1 MKSKFLRWLVLLLPL
16 FLLTP
21 GPTPTLAAGD
31 VQITFASNPPLSQI
45 RPHGG
50 PTGHIE
56 PEEMFIE
63 VKDAQGALI
72 PNVQIGLDITAPETN
87 WFISTDVPRVEGVKL
102 LHYHFVSAMGRQTFH
117 YIFPI
122 RGPYHIT
129 IQASP
134 VTAGAFQPTTQTL
147 DVNIAEKESSLFAIT
162 LFAGILFVFGLVSA
176 FILMR
181 SHRAARA
188 AGSTSQTGARGAL
201 VLVIG
206 LVFVV
211 GVWIAFLVHAE
222 TADDMETAENL
233 AAAQLSQT
241 ASASSASAKLALS
254 IQSPS
259 AITPSQ
265 PAILTGLLTDSNG
278 APIRNVHYEM
288 SIVQIEDDKTVF
300 ATGTDSLDGAFAW
313 NNDFWD
319 GSEHNLKIVASP
331 TAGSNVQF
339 EPVTLEHV
347 VEVTAL
353 APPMRVK
360 VLGLL
365 YLSAVVALG
374 LVAGLMLARRRTL
387 A

>member
-1 MKSKFLRWLVLLLPL
+1 MKPKFLLWLLLLPL
-16 FLLTP
+16 LLLKSGAIP
-21 GPTPTLAAGD
+21 ALAAD
-31 VQITFASNPPLSQI
+31 NVRITFESNPPLSQV

-56 PEEMFIE
+56 PEELYVE
-63 VKDAQGALI
+63 VRDAQGKLI
-72 PNVQIGLDITAPETN
+72 PNVQIDVDMIAPETN
-87 WFISTDVPRVEGVKL
+87 WFVTTDVPRVEGVKL
-102 LHYHFVSAMGRQTFH
+102 LHYHFVSATGRQTFN

-122 RGPYHIT
+122 RGAYHVT
-129 IQASP
+129 IQTSP
-134 VTAGAFQPTTQTL
+134 VTPGAFTPTTQTL
-147 DVNIAEKESSLFAIT
+147 DVNITEKETSLFAIT
-162 LFAGILFVFGLVSA
+162 LFMLILFSFGLVSA

-181 SHRAARA
+181 SHRAAQA
-188 AGSTSQTGARGAL
+188 AGGATQISARGSL
-201 VLVIG
+201 VLTIG
-206 LVFVV
+206 LIFVI
-211 GVWIAFLVHAE
+211 GVWIAFLVHADV
-222 TADDMETAENL
+222 ADDMETAENL
-233 AAAQLSQT
+233 AGAKLSET
-241 ASASSASAKLALS
+241 ASASSAGAKLALS

-265 PAILTGLLTDSNG
+265 PAALTGSLTDASG

-300 ATGTDSLDGAFAW
+300 ATSTDSLDGAFVW

-331 TAGSNVQF
+331 AAGSSTQF

-353 APPMRVK
+353 APPLRVK
-360 VLGLL
+360 VLGLF

-374 LVAGLMLARRRTL
+374 LAAGLTLARRRAL